1 MFILVLKFICFQDVH
16 YLDIDYMHEFQD
28 FTYDRQNFENIT
40 DLIAKTKK
48 EQKLKWILILDPAIN
63 ANDTQYEAFSDGLK
77 NDVFVKWPKNIPEKE
92 RNNPKGVDT
101 THDILY
107 GRVWP
112 YGPAAFPDFLKNST
126 KTWWK
131 KWVKH
136 LHDQIE
142 FDGLWIVI

>member
-1 MFILVLKFICFQDVH
+1 MST
-16 YLDIDYMHEFQD
+16 FQD

-40 DLIAKTKK
+40 DLMARTRK

-63 ANDTQYEAFSDGLK
+63 ANDTHYEAFSDGLK
-77 NDVFVKWPKNIPEKE
+77 NDVFIKWPKNIPEKE
-92 RNNPKGVDT
+92 RNNPKNVDT
-101 THDILY
+101 THDIMY

-112 YGPAAFPDFLKNST
+112 YGPAAFPDFFKNST

-136 LHDQIE
+136 LHDQLE